1 MHKSNVVDATGWG
14 NSCSD
19 IHDVGWGGDFSHS
32 STGGLT
38 SSFAS
43 AESLWTLGVS
53 FLFWL
58 ENPSTEFHNTQ
69 NNFTLDLSSTKRS
82 PRSRRFFLAPRCIH
96 RRWES
101 GEGELENG
109 GECYIEIRVSSHKP
123 MKSEDLILS
132 EKVFFLGL
140 EDKNLRKVKQMIED
154 ITDRPIW
161 VDLKGK
167 DPHPI
172 GLSEDA
178 GDNDSYKRRCCCSYG
193 VARYYIYIY
202 IFWMGFLM
210 RERKC
215 TCQETSSWGMF
226 LLRSERSV

>member
-1 MHKSNVVDATGWG
+1 MHKSSVVDATGWG

-43 AESLWTLGVS
+43 AESLWKLGVS

-132 EKVFFLGL
+132 EKVLFFFGTGRQKSAQGQTDDWRYHRPTHLGWL
-140 EDKNLRKVKQMIED
+140 EGQGPAPYWAV
-154 ITDRPIW
+154 
-161 VDLKGK
+161 G
-167 DPHPI
+167 
-172 GLSEDA
+172 
-178 GDNDSYKRRCCCSYG
+178 RCW
-193 VARYYIYIY
+193 RQ
-202 IFWMGFLM
+202 WQL
-210 RERKC
+210 
-215 TCQETSSWGMF
+215 
-226 LLRSERSV
+226 